1 MIILSK
7 DEVTKLLPMRTAI
20 DLVEKAMIETSEGR
34 ATLPLRNAMPLGE
47 VNKLGIMPGA
57 MEDPDCFGV
66 KLISLY
72 PDNPASGRS
81 SHLGLMVLFEKEF
94 GTPIAIMDAGVIT
107 AIRTAAASAVA
118 TQVLARENAQVL
130 TVIGTG
136 EQAEYHVE
144 SMLAVRDIHE
154 IRAVGRNLARAEAF
168 VGRIRGTHDI
178 AVTLYD
184 SAQTA
189 VQGADIVCT
198 VTSAHETVLCGDWV
212 QAGSH
217 LNAVGASVPTMRE
230 IDENLLVKSALFVDY
245 RPSALAQAGDIIAAL
260 ESGAISDSHII
271 GEIGEVLS
279 SKVRGRENA
288 KEITLYRSL
297 GISAQDII
305 CAHHV
310 MTQAKVGGVGISA
323 SIN

>member
-7 DEVTKLLPMRTAI
+7 DEVTHLLPMNEAI

-34 ATLPLRNAMPLGE
+34 ATLPLRHAMPLSD

-57 MEDPDCFGV
+57 MENPDCFGV

-72 PDNPASGRS
+72 PDNPASGYS

-118 TQVLARENAQVL
+118 TQLLARENAQVL

-144 SMLAVRDIHE
+144 SMLAVRDIRE
-154 IRAVGRNLARAEAF
+154 IRVVGRNQARAEAF
-168 VGRIRGTHDI
+168 VGRVKEMHDI
-178 AVTLYD
+178 PVTLHK

-198 VTSAHETVLCGDWV
+198 VTSAHETVLHGEWM

-217 LNAVGASVPTMRE
+217 VNAVGASIPTMRE
-230 IDENLLVKSALFVDY
+230 IDENLLVKSSLFVDY
-245 RPSALAQAGDIIAAL
+245 RPSAFAQAGDIIAAL
-260 ESGAISDSHII
+260 ESSAIMEDHII

-279 SKVRGRENA
+279 HKVRGRENA
-288 KEITLYRSL
+288 EEITLYRSL
-297 GISAQDII
+297 GISAQDLI

-310 MTQAKVGGVGISA
+310 MTQAKADGIGVKA
-323 SIN
+323 SIS